1 MRWQQLFADL
11 QGQFEEHEAAADR
24 AEWSSRARAEIGSVV
39 LADRLRG
46 ALGSPLFL
54 QCRGAGRV
62 AGRLVEVGPDF
73 VLLEDEQARSS
84 LVATGAIL
92 AVSGLSR
99 RTAVAEDAGPV
110 RGRLD
115 LRRALRAL
123 ARDRAAVQP
132 DPRRRPGAERN
143 GRPGR
148 CRLPRTGRAPRGPA
162 ATVGGGGRRARR
174 RHRRDRPGPV
184 GAGTVGLKVLLRP

>member
-11 QGQFEEHEAAADR
+11 QGQFEEQEAAADR

-84 LVATGAIL
+84 LVAAGADP
-92 AVSGLSR
+92 
-99 RTAVAEDAGPV
+99 TA
-110 RGRLD
+110 RGRD
-115 LRRALRAL
+115 
-123 ARDRAAVQP
+123 
-132 DPRRRPGAERN
+132 
-143 GRPGR
+143 
-148 CRLPRTGRAPRGPA
+148 RGPP
-162 ATVGGGGRRARR
+162 
-174 RHRRDRPGPV
+174 RPPS
-184 GAGTVGLKVLLRP
+184 AG